1 MHVCVFVF
9 DLLYVDGD
17 SLVHLPLRQRR
28 ARLAAALPNLQ
39 PGHVQFATSMEFQP
53 AAVSAAAA
61 AAAADDDGDSADATV
76 GTDPSISDLEAG
88 VGDEAR
94 TRVVSSARS
103 SDSLNYHDD
112 KEVVVG
118 GQRADN
124 LAHGGGD
131 INATDEAAAAA
142 AAEAAAD
149 ASGVQEEDQG
159 LKSGIVVEG
168 AADAE
173 GTVSDLALPST
184 EDRIQEFLLESF
196 AGGTEGLMLKALDVA
211 AGYQPSKRSDSWI
224 KLKRCQA
231 TAEQSLSINQ
241 SINLHFLSLG
251 LIRGVNRQL
260 LVHASICMTFCSH
273 ASGKQAP
280 NCRTLLMGCAA
291 WCTST
296 FICTEIHASK
306 LTRCHSLF
314 ASALDNYMR

>member
-61 AAAADDDGDSADATV
+61 AAADGSHSVVAAV
-76 GTDPSISDLEAG
+76 GTDLSISDVEAG
-88 VGDEAR
+88 VDDDAR
-94 TRVVSSARS
+94 SGVVSSARS
-103 SDSLNYHDD
+103 SDSLSHHD
-112 KEVVVG
+112 VVSVG
-118 GQRADN
+118 DQRADN
-124 LAHGGGD
+124 VAHGGGD
-131 INATDEAAAAA
+131 IDATDEAATA

-149 ASGVQEEDQG
+149 ACGAQEEDQG
-159 LKSGIVVEG
+159 LISGIAVAG

-173 GTVSDLALPST
+173 GGVSDMALQSI
-184 EDRIQEFLLESF
+184 EDRIQELLMESF

-224 KLKRCQA
+224 KLKRCQS

-241 SINLHFLSLG
+241 SIDLHCLSLG
-251 LIRGVNRQL
+251 LIRGVIRQ
-260 LVHASICMTFCSH
+260 
-273 ASGKQAP
+273 
-280 NCRTLLMGCAA
+280 
-291 WCTST
+291 
-296 FICTEIHASK
+296 
-306 LTRCHSLF
+306 
-314 ASALDNYMR
+314 

>member
-61 AAAADDDGDSADATV
+61 ADGGNSAAAAV
-76 GTDPSISDLEAG
+76 GTDPSICDVEAG
-88 VGDEAR
+88 VGDDAR
-94 TRVVSSARS
+94 SGVVSPARS
-103 SDSLNYHDD
+103 SDRLSRHDD
-112 KEVVVG
+112 KEFVVG
-118 GQRADN
+118 NQRADN

-131 INATDEAAAAA
+131 VDATDQAATA

-149 ASGVQEEDQG
+149 ASGVQAADQG
-159 LKSGIVVEG
+159 LKSGIAVEG

-173 GTVSDLALPST
+173 GAVSDLALQSI
-184 EDRIQEFLLESF
+184 EDRIQEMLLESF

-231 TAEQSLSINQ
+231 TAE
-241 SINLHFLSLG
+241 
-251 LIRGVNRQL
+251 
-260 LVHASICMTFCSH
+260 
-273 ASGKQAP
+273 
-280 NCRTLLMGCAA
+280 
-291 WCTST
+291 
-296 FICTEIHASK
+296 
-306 LTRCHSLF
+306 
-314 ASALDNYMR
+314 

>member
-61 AAAADDDGDSADATV
+61 DAAAADGSDSAAAAV
-76 GTDPSISDLEAG
+76 GTDPSISDVGAG
-88 VGDEAR
+88 VVDDDAR
-94 TRVVSSARS
+94 RGVLSSARS
-103 SDSLNYHDD
+103 FDSLSRQDD
-112 KEVVVG
+112 KEVSVG
-118 GQRADN
+118 ERHADN

-131 INATDEAAAAA
+131 IDATDEAATA

-149 ASGVQEEDQG
+149 ASGVPEEDQG
-159 LKSGIVVEG
+159 LTSAIAVEG

-173 GTVSDLALPST
+173 GGVSDLALQSI

-224 KLKRCQA
+224 KLKRCQV
-231 TAEQSLSINQ
+231 TAEQSL
-241 SINLHFLSLG
+241 
-251 LIRGVNRQL
+251 
-260 LVHASICMTFCSH
+260 
-273 ASGKQAP
+273 
-280 NCRTLLMGCAA
+280 
-291 WCTST
+291 
-296 FICTEIHASK
+296 
-306 LTRCHSLF
+306 
-314 ASALDNYMR
+314 

>member
-61 AAAADDDGDSADATV
+61 AAVAAVSAAAAAAAAADGSHSVVAAV
-76 GTDPSISDLEAG
+76 GTDLSISDVEAG
-88 VGDEAR
+88 VDDDAR
-94 TRVVSSARS
+94 SGVVSSARS
-103 SDSLNYHDD
+103 SDSLSHHD
-112 KEVVVG
+112 VVSVG
-118 GQRADN
+118 DQRADN
-124 LAHGGGD
+124 VAHGGGD
-131 INATDEAAAAA
+131 IDATDEAATA

-149 ASGVQEEDQG
+149 ACGAQEEDQG
-159 LKSGIVVEG
+159 LISGIAVAG

-173 GTVSDLALPST
+173 GGVSDMALQSI
-184 EDRIQEFLLESF
+184 EDRIQELLMESF

-224 KLKRCQA
+224 KLKRCQS

-241 SINLHFLSLG
+241 SIDLHCLSLG
-251 LIRGVNRQL
+251 LIRGVIRQ
-260 LVHASICMTFCSH
+260 
-273 ASGKQAP
+273 
-280 NCRTLLMGCAA
+280 
-291 WCTST
+291 
-296 FICTEIHASK
+296 
-306 LTRCHSLF
+306 
-314 ASALDNYMR
+314 

>member
-61 AAAADDDGDSADATV
+61 AAAADGGNYAAAAV
-76 GTDPSISDLEAG
+76 GTDPSISDVEAG
-88 VGDEAR
+88 VGDDAR
-94 TRVVSSARS
+94 SGVVSPARS
-103 SDSLNYHDD
+103 SDRLSPRDD

-118 GQRADN
+118 NQRADN

-131 INATDEAAAAA
+131 IDATDEAATA

-149 ASGVQEEDQG
+149 APGVQAADQG
-159 LKSGIVVEG
+159 LKSGIAVEG

-173 GTVSDLALPST
+173 GAVSDLALQSI
-184 EDRIQEFLLESF
+184 EDRIQEMLLESF

-224 KLKRCQA
+224 KLKRYRT
-231 TAEQSLSINQ
+231 TAE
-241 SINLHFLSLG
+241 
-251 LIRGVNRQL
+251 
-260 LVHASICMTFCSH
+260 
-273 ASGKQAP
+273 
-280 NCRTLLMGCAA
+280 
-291 WCTST
+291 
-296 FICTEIHASK
+296 
-306 LTRCHSLF
+306 
-314 ASALDNYMR
+314 

>member
-61 AAAADDDGDSADATV
+61 DAAAAAADGSDSAAAAV
-76 GTDPSISDLEAG
+76 GTDPSISDVEAG
-88 VGDEAR
+88 VDDDDDAR
-94 TRVVSSARS
+94 SGVVSSARS
-103 SDSLNYHDD
+103 SDSLSHHDD
-112 KEVVVG
+112 KEVSVG
-118 GQRADN
+118 EQRAEN

-131 INATDEAAAAA
+131 IDATHEAAAA

-159 LKSGIVVEG
+159 LKSAMAVEG

-173 GTVSDLALPST
+173 GGVSDLALQSI

-224 KLKRCQA
+224 KLKRC
-231 TAEQSLSINQ
+231 
-241 SINLHFLSLG
+241 
-251 LIRGVNRQL
+251 
-260 LVHASICMTFCSH
+260 
-273 ASGKQAP
+273 
-280 NCRTLLMGCAA
+280 
-291 WCTST
+291 
-296 FICTEIHASK
+296 
-306 LTRCHSLF
+306 
-314 ASALDNYMR
+314 

>member
-61 AAAADDDGDSADATV
+61 AAAAAAADGINSAAAAV
-76 GTDPSISDLEAG
+76 GTDPSISDIEAG
-88 VGDEAR
+88 DGDDAR
-94 TRVVSSARS
+94 SGVVSPARS
-103 SDSLNYHDD
+103 ADRLSPHDD
-112 KEVVVG
+112 KEFVVG
-118 GQRADN
+118 NQRADN

-131 INATDEAAAAA
+131 VDATDQAATA

-149 ASGVQEEDQG
+149 APGVQAADQG
-159 LKSGIVVEG
+159 LKSGIAVEG

-173 GTVSDLALPST
+173 GAVSDLALQSI
-184 EDRIQEFLLESF
+184 EDRIQEMLLESF

-231 TAEQSLSINQ
+231 TAE
-241 SINLHFLSLG
+241 
-251 LIRGVNRQL
+251 
-260 LVHASICMTFCSH
+260 
-273 ASGKQAP
+273 
-280 NCRTLLMGCAA
+280 
-291 WCTST
+291 
-296 FICTEIHASK
+296 
-306 LTRCHSLF
+306 
-314 ASALDNYMR
+314 

>member
-61 AAAADDDGDSADATV
+61 AAAADGSNSAAAAV
-76 GTDPSISDLEAG
+76 GTDPSISDIEAG
-88 VGDEAR
+88 DGDDAR
-94 TRVVSSARS
+94 SGVVSPARS
-103 SDSLNYHDD
+103 SDRLSPHDD
-112 KEVVVG
+112 KEFAVG
-118 GQRADN
+118 NQRADN

-131 INATDEAAAAA
+131 VDATDQAAAA

-149 ASGVQEEDQG
+149 ASGVQAADQG
-159 LKSGIVVEG
+159 LKSGIAMEG

-173 GTVSDLALPST
+173 GAVSDLALQSI
-184 EDRIQEFLLESF
+184 EDRIQEMLLESF

-224 KLKRCQA
+224 KLKRYRA
-231 TAEQSLSINQ
+231 TAE
-241 SINLHFLSLG
+241 
-251 LIRGVNRQL
+251 
-260 LVHASICMTFCSH
+260 
-273 ASGKQAP
+273 
-280 NCRTLLMGCAA
+280 
-291 WCTST
+291 
-296 FICTEIHASK
+296 
-306 LTRCHSLF
+306 
-314 ASALDNYMR
+314 